1 MSVFACS
8 CHRGSRLTRLVAAL
22 GSSESKAPEC
32 CSARSKNCHSDNH
45 WGRAGHHSHAFRASD
60 FLYSCVS
67 ISCTPPYFIY
77 RHSLSASAVTN
88 ALSSLNVP
96 HRLPTLSPR
105 PLPPLQ
111 PRFKPAIRSLL
122 KVVPL
127 SPGQSSGSPPLM
139 RPKQHPPA
147 AVDRATWALSLV
159 V

>member
-1 MSVFACS
+1 MLVSVSF

-45 WGRAGHHSHAFRASD
+45 WGRAGHHSHAFRALD

-67 ISCTPPYFIY
+67 ISCISPYFIC

-88 ALSSLNVP
+88 TSSSLNVP
-96 HRLPTLSPR
+96 HRLPTSSPR
-105 PLPPLQ
+105 PLLPLQ

-122 KVVPL
+122 KVVL
-127 SPGQSSGSPPLM
+127 SSPGQSSGSLPLM
-139 RPKQHPPA
+139 RPKQHRSA
-147 AVDRATWALSLV
+147 AVDRATRALSLV